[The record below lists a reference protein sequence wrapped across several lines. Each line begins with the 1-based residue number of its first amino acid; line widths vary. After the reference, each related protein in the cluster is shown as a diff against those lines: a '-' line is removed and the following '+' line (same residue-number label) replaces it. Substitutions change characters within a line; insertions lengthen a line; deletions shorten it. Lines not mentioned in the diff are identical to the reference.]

1 MVDIKNI
8 LSKAK
13 LSRTDLSHVY
23 KNIKQLKLN
32 ISWLDLLRTTSRENT
47 LNKLKEALE
56 PKPIKVKKS
65 TKKDKLKA
73 LFESIKNAKPEAEQY
88 LVLTINFTDNT
99 TKHATITP
107 QSKAKIMQDILNEV
121 TDKEHLGG
129 SGFSDATLH
138 RIKGKQIKDFSLQ
151 TRNKFEVTQ
160 KNLFKK
166 NTETRINKKR
176 TGGFF
181 PFTHRIENEY
191 VEAVLE
197 QLQIFKTGVLPD
209 NPNVCFIE
217 SIKDQIPEDIVEKIK
232 YDIRSEY
239 VPTTT
244 GYLRTRI
251 LPHCNIITT
260 SIIRRCTR
268 SSKSNPT

>member
-47 LNKLKEALE
+47 LGKLKEALE

-65 TKKDKLKA
+65 IKTDKLKA

-151 TRNKFEVTQ
+151 TKNKFETTP
-160 KNLFKK
+160 K
-166 NTETRINKKR
+166 
-176 TGGFF
+176 
-181 PFTHRIENEY
+181 
-191 VEAVLE
+191 
-197 QLQIFKTGVLPD
+197 
-209 NPNVCFIE
+209 
-217 SIKDQIPEDIVEKIK
+217 
-232 YDIRSEY
+232 SEEF
-239 VPTTT
+239 VQEE
-244 GYLRTRI
+244 
-251 LPHCNIITT
+251 H
-260 SIIRRCTR
+260 
-268 SSKSNPT
+268 